1 MSICR
6 SKRCVSSARPSII
19 TGSKPPTFKSP
30 TFECGIVNWSQES
43 IGSLTRGYPAS
54 PPILFQVMCCQFE
67 SQCKSEAHII
77 RCCLYSLQR
86 QPPFPVWGLN
96 RWQPSTQLSIKMTSC
111 QSNCSAVNQNELTTQ
126 MGVVTICSL
135 PNMIFISYNKFLGI
149 SNSYRSVYICV
160 LTCVYNKDK
169 NTDI

>member
-67 SQCKSEAHII
+67 SHCKSEAHII
-77 RCCLYSLQR
+77 RCCLYSHLFTLQTGNGG
-86 QPPFPVWGLN
+86 W
-96 RWQPSTQLSIKMTSC
+96 RWRQPSTQLSIKMTSC
-111 QSNCSAVNQNELTTQ
+111 QSKCSAVNQNELTTQ

-135 PNMIFISYNKFLGI
+135 PNMIFISYNKFLGF
-149 SNSYRSVYICV
+149 SNSYNNVYICV
-160 LTCVYNKDK
+160 LTCVYNKEI
-169 NTDI
+169 NSDI

>member
-67 SQCKSEAHII
+67 SHCKSEAHII
-77 RCCLYSLQR
+77 RCCLYSHLFNPHFLFGGWTDGGL
-86 QPPFPVWGLN
+86 PP
-96 RWQPSTQLSIKMTSC
+96 SC
-111 QSNCSAVNQNELTTQ
+111 QSKCSAVNQNELTTQ